1 MCVDLGIS
9 RVRGLFRKCF
19 GTNSEV
25 IFSFGFFV
33 KRQVLSLR
41 EWPGLLVQVCLRFTG
56 VSCLFVERA
65 GSQVCRELS
74 GGFVRERLAGNQ
86 FRFRFLGAF
95 KGKTT
100 GVESRFFQR

>member
-19 GTNSEV
+19 RTNSEV

-74 GGFVRERLAGNQ
+74 GGFVRERDWPGISFGFWELLRVNDRGC
-86 FRFRFLGAF
+86 
-95 KGKTT
+95 KG
-100 GVESRFFQR
+100 FW